1 MQYFCQTIAFPGLST
16 SEIISPTPLV
26 DLPIPGEKAIYEPL
40 NITFIVDAE
49 LLGWLEIHDW
59 LRALTF
65 PTDFKEYA
73 NLGKLNPYTTAK
85 NNRQPQYSEG
95 AITLLSASN
104 KPYYRFKFVDLFP
117 ISLSG
122 FVLSSTDS
130 PESVITSDVT
140 FRYSYYNVEKL
151 F

>member
-1 MQYFCQTIAFPGLST
+1 
-16 SEIISPTPLV
+16 
-26 DLPIPGEKAIYEPL
+26 
-40 NITFIVDAE
+40 
-49 LLGWLEIHDW
+49 

-65 PTDFKEYA
+65 PTDFREYA
-73 NLGKLNPYTTAK
+73 NLGKLNPYMTAK
-85 NNRQPQYSEG
+85 NSRQPQYSEG
-95 AITLLSASN
+95 AITILSASN

-122 FVLSSTDS
+122 FILSSTDS

-140 FRYSYYNVEKL
+140 FRYSYYDVEKL